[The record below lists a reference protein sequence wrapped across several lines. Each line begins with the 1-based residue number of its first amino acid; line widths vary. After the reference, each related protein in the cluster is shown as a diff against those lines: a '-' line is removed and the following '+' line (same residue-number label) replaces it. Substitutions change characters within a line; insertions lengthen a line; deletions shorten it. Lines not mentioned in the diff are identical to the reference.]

1 MKWAT
6 NFLMS
11 CLLVL
16 AMAVHVQAAQH
27 TVSLTTGSGVGTF
40 YHAVTNSA
48 PGDTIVFSHCIAG
61 DTITAF
67 STSIAH
73 DLVIIGQGR
82 SHTILNVN
90 GSNLLRI
97 TSGTLTISDLTIMSI
112 DRNGGHYGAIDV
124 KSGTHLNM
132 TNCRIDNAAGGLTSR
147 EAVWVRTGSTAN
159 IHGCYMYNC
168 GIVYAQGSVVST
180 NNHSRNAAGR
190 AWYASSD
197 CDSLIISDCLVDSCT
212 TSGQST
218 LNFAGVFCRM
228 ENTVMRD
235 NTTCA
240 SLISAT
246 WMESL
251 CQLRVFRQQHHQ

>member
-132 TNCRIDNAAGGLTSR
+132 TNCRIDNAALR
-147 EAVWVRTGSTAN
+147 
-159 IHGCYMYNC
+159 IHNATVVHIATVNVGRGAGAHPN
-168 GIVYAQGSVVST
+168 GFARGQPSGSVVD
-180 NNHSRNAAGR
+180 AAVGHVQVR
-190 AWYASSD
+190 A
-197 CDSLIISDCLVDSCT
+197 
-212 TSGQST
+212 
-218 LNFAGVFCRM
+218 
-228 ENTVMRD
+228 
-235 NTTCA
+235 
-240 SLISAT
+240 
-246 WMESL
+246 
-251 CQLRVFRQQHHQ
+251 